1 MVTSTTV
8 PSLHQTLLSPVLS
21 YCNEHLLS
29 QRVLLQKVADAANIN
44 QLILHGCIT
53 EGLPVLH
60 QVNP

>member
-1 MVTSTTV
+1 M
-8 PSLHQTLLSPVLS
+8 LSPVLS